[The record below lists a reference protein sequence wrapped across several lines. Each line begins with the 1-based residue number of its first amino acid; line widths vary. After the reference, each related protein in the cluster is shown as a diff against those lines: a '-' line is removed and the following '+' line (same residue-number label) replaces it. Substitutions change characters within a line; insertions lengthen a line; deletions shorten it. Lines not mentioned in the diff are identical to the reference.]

1 MYNGCLK
8 TGIFPEIWK
17 KAKII
22 PITKPDTQNS
32 QDVTKYR
39 PISLLNIGG
48 KILEK
53 ALINRINHYIYT
65 TEFLKKN
72 QYGFIPQKCTI
83 NAITAVKEFVQEG
96 FIRGEITVTVSLDVE
111 GAFNSAWWPS
121 VRKNLQ
127 ESGCPRKLYNPTKNY
142 CSQRKATLATNSI
155 TIERVVSKGAP
166 QGSCLGPSMWN
177 IFYNSL
183 LNLTF
188 TSGTKILAFA
198 DDLLLLIRG
207 KSVSEVENTD
217 NTAEK
222 SLNVGKR

>member
-1 MYNGCLK
+1 MINRVNIQE
-8 TGIFPEIWK
+8 IFPEIWK

-32 QDVTKYR
+32 RDVTKYR

-53 ALINRINHYIYT
+53 ALINRINHHIHS
-65 TEFLKKN
+65 TEFLKRN
-72 QYGFIPQKCTI
+72 QYVFIPQTSTI
-83 NAITAVKEFVQEG
+83 DAIMAVKEFVQEG
-96 FIRGEITVTVSLDVE
+96 FRRGEITVTASLDVE

-121 VRKNLQ
+121 MLKILQ
-127 ESGCPRKLYNPTKNY
+127 ESGCPRNLLNLIKNY
-142 CSQRKATLATNSI
+142 FCQRKATLTTNNI
-155 TIERVVSKGAP
+155 TMERAVSKGVS
-166 QGSCLGPSMWN
+166 QGSCLGPGMWN

-188 TSGTKILAFA
+188 TSGTKIVAFA
-198 DDLLLLIRG
+198 DDLLLLTRG
-207 KSVSEVENTD
+207 KSVSEVENVA